1 MGIRLGFISGDVRDS
16 SLPTLAVAGCPRMD
30 GDDESGQIGAAV
42 GEAMASLDESVAGG
56 ATTAMLPITRCGAC
70 PPSSGAPMWRRAL
83 RQRRAVRLRRLVL
96 GVDVFA
102 VHGAGVRT
110 MDFAACTIGPSTLD
124 GMVTLTFTRTAACA
138 LITDGDAVTRTAD
151 FTLTGPYGGTL
162 TVTSPGGGQTV
173 TRTAA
178 GFNYSVGGMQ
188 RVLRGPGGR
197 TLFDVSTRT
206 TAPIVVTGS
215 SRTDLVI
222 ASGGMEI
229 SHNVAGY
236 KVNLT
241 AQNLTWT
248 PTCNCASSG
257 TLTGTVTGGRFDG
270 KSASVTI
277 TACGEADVTLGD
289 ETESVTL
296 DRCAPQ

>member
-1 MGIRLGFISGDVRDS
+1 MVIRRGSYRVMCAFVVA
-16 SLPTLAVAGCPRMD
+16 TLAIAGCPKRD

-42 GEAMASLDESVAGG
+42 GEAMASLDEAVAGG
-56 ATTAMLPITRCGAC
+56 TTTAMR
-70 PPSSGAPMWRRAL
+70 SRVPMLRTPMELRGPLWRRAL
-83 RQRRAVRLRRLVL
+83 DSVVSSAYAASCW
-96 GVDVFA
+96 GSTFTACDN
-102 VHGAGVRT
+102 GVRT

-124 GMVTLTFTRTAACA
+124 GTVTLSFTRTAACV
-138 LITDGDAVTRTAD
+138 LLTDGDAVTRTAD

-178 GFNYSVGGMQ
+178 GFNYTVGGMQ
-188 RVLRGPGGR
+188 RVLRGPSGR
-197 TLFDVSTRT
+197 ELFNVSTRT

-215 SRTDLVI
+215 TRTDLVI
-222 ASGGMEI
+222 ASGSLEI
-229 SHNVAGY
+229 NHNLANYTVT
-236 KVNLT
+236 LT

-257 TLTGTVTGGRFDG
+257 TLTGTVAGGRFDG

-277 TACGEADVTLGD
+277 TGCGEADVTLGD

>member
-1 MGIRLGFISGDVRDS
+1 MCAFVVA
-16 SLPTLAVAGCPRMD
+16 TLSVSGCPKGD
-30 GDDESGQIGAAV
+30 DDESGQIGAAV
-42 GEAMASLDESVAGG
+42 GEAMASLDESVAG
-56 ATTAMLPITRCGAC
+56 ATTTAMLPTNPYLPLRRM
-70 PPSSGAPMWRRAL
+70 PMQLRGPAWRRAFDSVVPS
-83 RQRRAVRLRRLVL
+83 AYAASCW
-96 GVDVFA
+96 GSMFSPCA
-102 VHGAGVRT
+102 AGVRT

-124 GMVTLTFTRTAACA
+124 GMVSLSFTRTAACA
-138 LITDGDAVTRTAD
+138 LVTDGDAVTRTAD

-162 TVTSPGGGQTV
+162 AVTSPGGGQTV

-178 GFNYSVGGMQ
+178 GFNYTVGGMQ

-222 ASGGMEI
+222 ASGGLEI
-229 SHNVAGY
+229 DHNVAGY
-236 KVNLT
+236 TVNLT

-277 TACGEADVTLGD
+277 TGCGHAAVTLGD

-296 DRCAPQ
+296 DCCAPQ

>member
-1 MGIRLGFISGDVRDS
+1 MGIRRGSYRVMCALVVA
-16 SLPTLAVAGCPRMD
+16 TLAVAGCPK
-30 GDDESGQIGAAV
+30 GEDDESGQIGAAV
-42 GEAMASLDESVAGG
+42 GEAMASLDESVAGS
-56 ATTAMLPITRCGAC
+56 ATTAMMPINPLRRM
-70 PPSSGAPMWRRAL
+70 PSQLRGPMWRRAFDNIVPS
-83 RQRRAVRLRRLVL
+83 AYAASCW
-96 GVDVFA
+96 GATFSPCT
-102 VHGAGVRT
+102 AGVRT

-124 GMVTLTFTRTAACA
+124 GTVTLTFTRTAACA

-178 GFNYSVGGMQ
+178 GFNYTVGGMQ

-197 TLFDVSTRT
+197 TLFDISTRT

-222 ASGGMEI
+222 ASGGLEV

-236 KVNLT
+236 TVNLT

-248 PTCNCASSG
+248 PACNCASSG

-277 TACGEADVTLGD
+277 TACGAADVTLGD

>member
-1 MGIRLGFISGDVRDS
+1 MGIRGGSYRVMCAFVVA
-16 SLPTLAVAGCPRMD
+16 TLAVAGCPRMD

-56 ATTAMLPITRCGAC
+56 STTAMIPINPLRRM
-70 PPSSGAPMWRRAL
+70 PSQLRGPMWRRAFDNIVPS
-83 RQRRAVRLRRLVL
+83 AYAASCWASA
-96 GVDVFA
+96 FSPCA
-102 VHGAGVRT
+102 AGVRT

-178 GFNYSVGGMQ
+178 GFNYTVGGMQ
-188 RVLRGPGGR
+188 RVLRGPNGR

-222 ASGGMEI
+222 ASGAMEI

-277 TACGEADVTLGD
+277 TACGAADVTLGD

>member
-1 MGIRLGFISGDVRDS
+1 MGVRRGS
-16 SLPTLAVAGCPRMD
+16 YRVMCAAVVAALAAAGCPRMD
-30 GDDESGQIGAAV
+30 DDESGQIGAAV
-42 GEAMASLDESVAGG
+42 GEAMASLDESVAGS
-56 ATTAMLPITRCGAC
+56 ATTAMMPINPLRRM
-70 PPSSGAPMWRRAL
+70 PSQLRGPMWRRAFDNIVPS
-83 RQRRAVRLRRLVL
+83 AYAASCW
-96 GVDVFA
+96 GSAFSPCT
-102 VHGAGVRT
+102 AGVRT

-178 GFNYSVGGMQ
+178 GFDYTVGGMQ
-188 RVLRGPGGR
+188 RVLRGPNGR

-222 ASGGMEI
+222 ASGGLEI

-277 TACGEADVTLGD
+277 TGCGAADVTLGG